1 MDGRRSVRG
10 VVQFTP
16 YDLRVALVISV
27 LSRAV
32 KAHRNCPDSV
42 GKFSINSSS
51 CKKEMT

>member
-1 MDGRRSVRG
+1 MDGSRSVRG

-32 KAHRNCPDSV
+32 KAHRNCPDSD